1 MKIWRPLSLIFSKG
15 RSRSKEEETLV
26 GRIAQ
31 SVSGRDKGTVYVISG
46 QADGIFAFV
55 CDGKKRTVSQ
65 PKRKNIR
72 HLLISDDKIPDD
84 LIVNGRLT
92 ADDSRI
98 AAFIE
103 QKTDI

>member
-1 MKIWRPLSLIFSKG
+1 MKIWRPLSEIFSRG
-15 RSRSKEEETLV
+15 RSRSKDEKTLI

-31 SVSGRDKGTVYVISG
+31 SVSGRDKGTVYVITG
-46 QADGIFAFV
+46 RQNGINVLV

-72 HLLISDDKIPDD
+72 HLLISDERVPKQYFADGKLNANDD
-84 LIVNGRLT
+84 Q
-92 ADDSRI
+92 I

-103 QKTDI
+103 QNTDI

>member
-1 MKIWRPLSLIFSKG
+1 MKIWRPLAAIFSRG
-15 RSRSKEEETLV
+15 RSRSKDSETLV

-46 QADGIFAFV
+46 QPDGIFV
-55 CDGKKRTVSQ
+55 YLCDGKKRTVSQ

-72 HLLISDDKIPDD
+72 HLLISADKVPDEY
-84 LIVNGRLT
+84 VTKGKLT
-92 ADDSRI
+92 ADDSLI